1 MIEMP
6 SAVGP
11 VTLAGVAGISS
22 EDYHGSDAI
31 SHSKLEVFRERPLLY
46 WKRFVTK
53 SLPREESPAFA
64 VGSALHCLSLEPAKY
79 AEGFVMKPE
88 GIDRRTT
95 AGKAAWAQFCAEND
109 GKTVLDSD
117 QTHAVGRM
125 AGEIHAHPIA
135 QKLLARG
142 QPELT
147 WRKPSTAL
155 GRDLQCRTDW
165 FNSDGCE
172 LTEGRPY
179 VADVKTIDRLD
190 DRNAFQKAFVN
201 FGYHRQCGFYLPL
214 LEDCGVV
221 VRDFFFIVVE
231 KCEPFGCIV
240 YNATPD
246 AIARGQDE
254 TVSDLVRLVECQR
267 KDVWP
272 NLPTDLREINLP
284 DWYK

>member
-1 MIEMP
+1 MIAEP

-11 VTLAGVAGISS
+11 VTLAGVAGILSS
-22 EDYHGSDAI
+22 DYHASDAI
-31 SHSKLEVFRERPLLY
+31 SHSKLEVFRDRPLMY
-46 WKRFVTK
+46 FKRFVAK
-53 SLPREESPAFA
+53 SLPREESAAFA
-64 VGSALHCLSLEPAKY
+64 VGSALHCAVLEPCKY
-79 AEGFVMKPE
+79 AEQFAVKPE
-88 GIDRRTT
+88 GIDRRTN

-117 QTHAVGRM
+117 DAAGVRQM
-125 AGEIHAHPIA
+125 AESVFAHP
-135 QKLLARG
+135 LARELLTLG
-142 QPELT
+142 VAELT

-155 GRDLQCRTDW
+155 GKNLQCRTDW
-165 FNSDGCE
+165 FNADGCA

-179 VADVKTIDRLD
+179 VVDLKTIDRLD

-214 LEDCGVV
+214 LQDCGVECS
-221 VRDFFFIVVE
+221 DFFFVVVE

-240 YNATPD
+240 YKATPD
-246 AIARGQDE
+246 AIACGQDE